1 MDSQKPNIITNNVE
15 LFKVGPLY
23 SANLNSKAK
32 ICVNQGGTSSG
43 KTYSI
48 LQVIFTILSQEK
60 AVCTVV
66 GQDIPNLK
74 AGALRDA
81 LKIYDSSEVLK
92 SLIKSYNKTDR
103 IFFFNNGSELEFKSY
118 EDAQDAK
125 SGKREYCFINEANGI
140 VHDIFEQL
148 YWRTTEKMW
157 IDYNPNAEFWA
168 HELKGDVN
176 IQFFY
181 SDHRHNPFLSQ
192 ASRDKIEAIKQKDE
206 TLWKVYARGLTGRI
220 EGLIFRKWSLGEV
233 PTTAQFIAGG
243 KDFGFTNDP
252 TTLVDVYEG
261 DGNLYLDERYCQTG
275 LTNPDINKLLTSLG
289 YNKGNRIIADSA
301 DPKSIEELRRMGWRI
316 EGANKGPDSII
327 AGINK
332 LKEYKL
338 VVTHRSVNL
347 RKELNNY
354 KWKVDKLG
362 NPENIPVDFFNHCID
377 PIRYVALNCLG
388 KSEGIRAH
396 VARERR

>member
-1 MDSQKPNIITNNVE
+1 MDSQKAHIIDKTVE

-23 SANLNSKAK
+23 SANLNSKASV
-32 ICVNQGGTSSG
+32 CVNQGGTSSG

-81 LKIYDSSEVLK
+81 LNIYEGSALLK
-92 SLIKSYNKTDR
+92 SLVQSYNKTDR
-103 IFFFNNGSELEFKSY
+103 IFKFNNGSELEFKSY
-118 EDAQDAK
+118 EDGQDAK

-140 VHDIFEQL
+140 SFEVFDQL
-148 YWRTTEKMW
+148 YWRTTKRMW

-168 HELKGDVN
+168 HELRSDPNV
-176 IQFFY
+176 QFFY

-192 ASRDKIEAIKQKDE
+192 ATRDKIEAIKLKDE
-206 TLWKVYARGLTGRI
+206 TLWRVYARGLTGRI
-220 EGLIFRKWSLGEV
+220 EGLIFRNWEIGEV
-233 PTTAQFIAGG
+233 PSTARFIAGG

-252 TTLVDVYEG
+252 TTLIDVYEG
-261 DGNLYLDERYCQTG
+261 DGYLYADERLYMHG
-275 LTNPDINKLLTSLG
+275 LTNQDINKQLQSFD
-289 YNKGNRIIADSA
+289 YNKRNKIVADSA
-301 DPKSIEELRRMGWRI
+301 DPKSIEELRRMGWNI
-316 EGANKGPDSII
+316 EGANKGPDSVI

-332 LKEYKL
+332 IKEYKL
-338 VVTHRSVNL
+338 VVTPRSVNL

-354 KWKVDKLG
+354 KWKVDKNG
-362 NPENIPVDFFNHCID
+362 NPENVPVDFFNHCID
-377 PIRYVALNCLG
+377 PIRYVALNYLQTSKG
-388 KSEGIRAH
+388 RMRTTLTS
-396 VARERR
+396 